1 MSTLPPSAASLRGAV
16 DLSSLLRKPEASGT
30 ETGAGVGGAAVQV
43 ASLVVDVTDATFGQV
58 LELSKTVPVIVE
70 LHAGEPTASLE
81 KLVISFAGRL
91 VLASINATTNPQL
104 QQAFTAEVVPTVAA
118 LVGGRPL
125 ALYEGALP
133 EADARAVLDQVLVI
147 AGQNNV
153 VGAVS
158 VEDSDAVAAVGLP
171 VEVPLP
177 PFHQEAYDAIDRGDY
192 PAAIAAYTTAIA
204 QDPRDVLAVA
214 GLAQVSL
221 LNRLSG
227 RTAVDIRNIAGA
239 NPTELDAQLA
249 VADLDLSGGH
259 LEDAFDRLLTL
270 FVSLDQDGKN
280 AVRTRMLEY
289 FEVAGADDPRVGAAR
304 RRLTTLLY

>member
-1 MSTLPPSAASLRGAV
+1 MSSLPPSAASLRGAV
-16 DLSSLLRKPEASGT
+16 DLSSLVRKAAPEAVAPT
-30 ETGAGVGGAAVQV
+30 GGAAVQV
-43 ASLVVDVTDATFGQV
+43 ASLVVDVTDANFGQV

-81 KLVISFAGRL
+81 QLVIAFAGRL
-91 VLASINATTNPQL
+91 VLASIDATKNPQL
-104 QQAFTAEVVPTVAA
+104 QQAFTADVVPTVAA

-133 EADARAVLDQVLVI
+133 DAEARAVLDQVLVI
-147 AGQNNV
+147 AAQNNV
-153 VGAVS
+153 LGTVAVEQLDAAGVA
-158 VEDSDAVAAVGLP
+158 VEAVP

-177 PFHQEAYDAIDRGDY
+177 PHHQEAYDAIDRGDY
-192 PAAIAAYTTAIA
+192 PSAIAAYTTAIA
-204 QDPRDVLAVA
+204 QDPRDLLAVA

-221 LNRLSG
+221 LNRLAG

-239 NPTELDAQLA
+239 NPAALEAQLA

-280 AVRTRMLEY
+280 AVRARMLEY

>member
-16 DLSSLLRKPEASGT
+16 DLSSLLRKAPDEVVPAAGEA
-30 ETGAGVGGAAVQV
+30 VRV

-70 LHAGEPTASLE
+70 LHGGESTRSLE
-81 KLVISFAGRL
+81 TLVIEFGGRL
-91 VLASINATTNPQL
+91 VLASIDATTNPQL

-133 EADARAVLDQVLVI
+133 ETEARAVLNQVLVI
-147 AGQNNV
+147 AAQNNV
-153 VGAVS
+153 VGTVA
-158 VEDSDAVAAVGLP
+158 VEDSDAAAAATDAVP

-177 PFHQEAYDAIDRGDY
+177 PHHQEAYDAIDRGDY

-204 QDPRDVLAVA
+204 QDPRDVLAIA

-221 LNRLSG
+221 LHRLAG

-239 NPTELDAQLA
+239 NPTDLEAQLA

-270 FVSLDQDGKN
+270 FVSLNQDDRN
-280 AVRTRMLEY
+280 AVRARMLEY